1 MQLSRLR
8 VILFTLLLASV
19 ALWITNQQTQSLAT
33 KPIDKPKSLAYS
45 WQAEDTKIWK
55 LSPQEPNQQT
65 IIEAHN
71 IHYQEQL
78 KKSEFSAPVI
88 QVINNNTLTKLT
100 SKTGESINDNLVSF
114 YGDVKIVQS
123 SIQSS
128 IQSSTQSNQTQ
139 STLKTSSL
147 SYNTKTNQ
155 IYSDEKVFIT
165 QYNGQTTGTGLRAN
179 LNTSEFQILSDVKG
193 TYNPQSMQPIK
204 SKSQ

>member
-78 KKSEFSAPVI
+78 KKSEFSAPEVQI
-88 QVINNNTLTKLT
+88 INNNSFTKLT

-114 YGDVKIVQS
+114 NGDVKIVQS
-123 SIQSS
+123 SIP
-128 IQSSTQSNQTQ
+128 SSTQSNQTQ

-165 QYNGQTTGTGLRAN
+165 QYNGQTTGTGLRAD